1 MFALKKKYCF
11 NLSMFSFL
19 ALWCG
24 HAFVFVYFVVVIVFC
39 CNQLL
44 VVIYCTS
51 ISLPAAQFLF
61 FLPLDSREYKYS
73 KNKKKRSLE
82 RAFAKKNIRT
92 KRSIDP
98 ITGG

>member
-1 MFALKKKYCF
+1 MVF
-11 NLSMFSFL
+11 
-19 ALWCG
+19 G

-61 FLPLDSREYKYS
+61 FLPLDSFERTYS
-73 KNKKKRSLE
+73 KNKKKRSLGH
-82 RAFAKKNIRT
+82 AYAKKNIR
-92 KRSIDP
+92 KKWSIDP